1 MNKNIVDNLASLSR
15 FALAAAIFYFAF
27 QLYQIN
33 QNVPAISQSIDRV
46 SRQVEPSL
54 EEAQA
59 IREEL
64 AEIRK
69 LIPSLL
75 ERVDKSVAVMDDTQ
89 RQIPQI
95 ISAAEKALAIL
106 NETQQRMPRI
116 ISTAE
121 NAVTALNE
129 TQQQIPQIVNT
140 AENAIVALNLTRD
153 ELMPYIPLTL
163 EEVRLVRK
171 TMEDS
176 LDRIEILIDDAN
188 DKALNAIL
196 LAGDA
201 GKKASEGA
209 VSGFFTGLIKLPFK
223 LVGTLASPIVKTID
237 ADVAKKL
244 TEKDLELIA
253 TASKKAV
260 EAKKIDRAWKWN
272 NPKSG
277 NSGSLTI
284 IRKYEIRSHVCVEV
298 EVRVSIKGKEKMN
311 EPDQL
316 CLNKDKKWVEA
327 EEI

>member
-1 MNKNIVDNLASLSR
+1 MKNNVENLASLSR

-33 QNVPAISQSIDRV
+33 QNVPAISQSIERV
-46 SRQVEPSL
+46 SRQVKPSL
-54 EEAQA
+54 EEVQF
-59 IREEL
+59 ILKEI

-75 ERVDKSVAVMDDTQ
+75 ERVDQSVAVLDATQ

-95 ISAAEKALAIL
+95 ISATEKALVVID
-106 NETQQRMPRI
+106 ETQQRIPKI
-116 ISTAE
+116 LSTVE
-121 NAVTALNE
+121 NAVAVLNQ
-129 TQQQIPQIVNT
+129 TQQQIPQITNT
-140 AENAIVALNLTRD
+140 ADNAIAALNQTRD
-153 ELMPYIPLTL
+153 EALPYIPLAL
-163 EEVRLVRK
+163 EEVRLMRK
-171 TMEDS
+171 TIEDS
-176 LDRIEILIDDAN
+176 LDRIEILIADAN
-188 DKALNAIL
+188 DMALNAIL
-196 LAGDA
+196 QAGDA

-253 TASKKAV
+253 TASNKAV

-284 IRKYEIRSHVCVEV
+284 TRKYEIRGHVCVEV
-298 EVRVSIKGKEKMN
+298 EVRVSIKGRVKMN
-311 EPDQL
+311 EPDYL

>member
-1 MNKNIVDNLASLSR
+1 MKNTVENLASLSR

-75 ERVDKSVAVMDDTQ
+75 ERVDISVAVIDDTQ

-95 ISAAEKALAIL
+95 ISATEKALAVIS
-106 NETQQRMPRI
+106 ETQQQIPQIM
-116 ISTAE
+116 STTE
-121 NAVTALNE
+121 NVVAALNE

-140 AENAIVALNLTRD
+140 AENAIAALNLTRD

-163 EEVRLVRK
+163 EEVRLMRK

-188 DKALNAIL
+188 DKAMNAIL
-196 LAGDA
+196 MAGDA

-223 LVGTLASPIVKTID
+223 LVGTLASPIVNKID
-237 ADVAKKL
+237 ADVAQKL
-244 TEKDLELIA
+244 TEKDLELMA
-253 TASKKAV
+253 EASEQAV
-260 EAKKIDRAWKWN
+260 EEMKIGRIWKWDN
-272 NPKSG
+272 QKSG

-284 IRKYEIRSHVCVEV
+284 TRKYEIRSHVCVEV
-298 EVRVSIKGKEKMN
+298 EVRVSIKGREKMN
-311 EPDQL
+311 EPDNL
-316 CLNKDKKWVEA
+316 CLNKEKKWVEA

>member
-1 MNKNIVDNLASLSR
+1 MKNTVENLASLSR

-33 QNVPAISQSIDRV
+33 QNVPAISQSFDRV

-54 EEAQA
+54 EESQA

-64 AEIRK
+64 AEFRI

-75 ERVDKSVAVMDDTQ
+75 ERVDKSVAVIDDTQ

-95 ISAAEKALAIL
+95 ISATEQALAVISK
-106 NETQQRMPRI
+106 TQQQVPQI
-116 ISTAE
+116 IVIAE
-121 NAVTALNE
+121 NTVAALNE

-140 AENAIVALNLTRD
+140 AENAIAALNLTRD

-163 EEVRLVRK
+163 EEVRLMRK
-171 TMEDS
+171 TMEVS

-188 DKALNAIL
+188 DKAMNAIL
-196 LAGDA
+196 MAGDA

-223 LVGTLASPIVKTID
+223 LVGTLASPIVNKID

-253 TASKKAV
+253 EASEQAV
-260 EAKKIDRAWKWN
+260 EAKKIGHAWQWK
-272 NPKSG
+272 NPDSG

-284 IRKYEIRSHVCVEV
+284 TRKYEIRSHVCVEV
-298 EVRVSIKGKEKMN
+298 QIRVSINGNEKMN
-311 EPDQL
+311 KPDNF

-327 EEI
+327 EKI

>member
-1 MNKNIVDNLASLSR
+1 
-15 FALAAAIFYFAF
+15 
-27 QLYQIN
+27 
-33 QNVPAISQSIDRV
+33 
-46 SRQVEPSL
+46 
-54 EEAQA
+54 
-59 IREEL
+59 
-64 AEIRK
+64 
-69 LIPSLL
+69 
-75 ERVDKSVAVMDDTQ
+75 MDATQ

-95 ISAAEKALAIL
+95 ISASEKALAVID
-106 NETQQRMPRI
+106 ETQQRIPQI

-121 NAVTALNE
+121 NAVAALNE

-163 EEVRLVRK
+163 EEVRLMRK

-223 LVGTLASPIVKTID
+223 LIGTLASPIVKTID

-260 EAKKIDRAWKWN
+260 EAKKIDRAWEWN

-284 IRKYEIRSHVCVEV
+284 IRKYEIRSHLCVEV
-298 EVRVSIKGKEKMN
+298 QVHVSIKGREKMN
-311 EPDQL
+311 EPDNF
-316 CLNKDKKWVEA
+316 CLNKDEKWVEA

>member
-1 MNKNIVDNLASLSR
+1 MLIWLASVDLPWQRTFLFR
-15 FALAAAIFYFAF
+15 FPTVSDSSQRACDQTVYCSGI
-27 QLYQIN
+27 
-33 QNVPAISQSIDRV
+33 PAGR
-46 SRQVEPSL
+46 PSL
-54 EEAQA
+54 EESQA
-59 IREEL
+59 IREEI

-75 ERVDKSVAVMDDTQ
+75 ERVERSVAVIDDTQ

-95 ISAAEKALAIL
+95 L
-106 NETQQRMPRI
+106 
-116 ISTAE
+116 STTE
-121 NAVTALNE
+121 NALTAINE

-140 AENAIVALNLTRD
+140 AENAIAALNLTRD

-163 EEVRLVRK
+163 EEVRLMRK

-223 LVGTLASPIVKTID
+223 LIGTLASPIVKSID

-253 TASKKAV
+253 SAGKKAV
-260 EAKKIDRAWKWN
+260 EAKKIDRAWKWD
-272 NPKSG
+272 NPDSG

-298 EVRVSIKGKEKMN
+298 QVRVSIKGKEKMN
-311 EPDQL
+311 ELDNL

>member
-1 MNKNIVDNLASLSR
+1 
-15 FALAAAIFYFAF
+15 
-27 QLYQIN
+27 
-33 QNVPAISQSIDRV
+33 
-46 SRQVEPSL
+46 
-54 EEAQA
+54 
-59 IREEL
+59 
-64 AEIRK
+64 
-69 LIPSLL
+69 
-75 ERVDKSVAVMDDTQ
+75 
-89 RQIPQI
+89 
-95 ISAAEKALAIL
+95 
-106 NETQQRMPRI
+106 
-116 ISTAE
+116 
-121 NAVTALNE
+121 
-129 TQQQIPQIVNT
+129 
-140 AENAIVALNLTRD
+140 
-153 ELMPYIPLTL
+153 MPYIPLTL
-163 EEVRLVRK
+163 EEVRLMRK

-237 ADVAKKL
+237 VDVAKKL

-272 NPKSG
+272 NPDSG

-298 EVRVSIKGKEKMN
+298 QVRVSIKGREKMN
-311 EPDQL
+311 EPDNL

>member
-1 MNKNIVDNLASLSR
+1 MKNTVENLASLSR
-15 FALAAAIFYFAF
+15 FTLAAAIFYFGY
-27 QLYQIN
+27 QLFQIN
-33 QNVPAISQSIDRV
+33 QNVPAISQSIERV
-46 SRQVEPSL
+46 SQQVEPSL
-54 EEAQA
+54 VKVQFILEE
-59 IREEL
+59 I

-75 ERVDKSVAVMDDTQ
+75 ERVDKSVAVMDATQ

-95 ISAAEKALAIL
+95 ISATEQAIAVIS
-106 NETQQRMPRI
+106 ETQQQIPQI
-116 ISTAE
+116 ISTTE
-121 NAVTALNE
+121 NVVAALNE

-140 AENAIVALNLTRD
+140 TENAIAALNLTRD
-153 ELMPYIPLTL
+153 EFMPYIPLTL
-163 EEVRLVRK
+163 EEVRLMRK
-171 TMEDS
+171 TMENS
-176 LDRIEILIDDAN
+176 LDRIEILIADAN

-223 LVGTLASPIVKTID
+223 LIGTLASPIVKSIH
-237 ADVAKKL
+237 ADVAKEL
-244 TEKDLELIA
+244 TETDLELIA
-253 TASKKAV
+253 TAGKKAV

-284 IRKYEIRSHVCVEV
+284 IRKYEIRGHVCVEV
-298 EVRVSIKGKEKMN
+298 EVRVSIKGKEKIN
-311 EPDQL
+311 EPDYL

>member
-1 MNKNIVDNLASLSR
+1 MKNTVENLASLSR

-54 EEAQA
+54 EESQA

-75 ERVDKSVAVMDDTQ
+75 ERVDKSVAVIDDTQ

-95 ISAAEKALAIL
+95 ISATEKAIAVIS
-106 NETQQRMPRI
+106 ETQQQIPQI
-116 ISTAE
+116 LSTTE
-121 NAVTALNE
+121 NALTAINE

-140 AENAIVALNLTRD
+140 AENAITALNLTRD

-163 EEVRLVRK
+163 EEVRLMRK

-237 ADVAKKL
+237 VDVAKKL

-298 EVRVSIKGKEKMN
+298 QVRVSIKGKEKMN
-311 EPDQL
+311 ETDNL
-316 CLNKDKKWVEA
+316 CLNNDKKWVEA